1 MDDFSL
7 ICPHCS
13 RKVEIAEAILEN
25 IRGQYEK
32 EEKRKHSA
40 EIEAIK
46 RQLAEKNELE
56 RATWQQRLREEITGE
71 QAKQLE
77 LEKANNEKL
86 RAKIDN
92 LLEKAQYGN
101 GSAPRRRC

>member
-32 EEKRKHSA
+32 EEKRKHSE

-56 RATWQQRLREEITGE
+56 RVRLAAAVARRNNRRAS
-71 QAKQLE
+71 QAVGIRK
-77 LEKANNEKL
+77 
-86 RAKIDN
+86 
-92 LLEKAQYGN
+92 
-101 GSAPRRRC
+101 S